1 MDLKRR
7 ISIGVA
13 VLLGFLAAGCGT
25 DDDPPTLG
33 ERLRGNWMCH
43 HVYPDLGFLRT
54 DDATMAVYQRTIQ
67 YTDIAKW
74 ECDTVGPCPGT
85 PPNATGGYFEGIF
98 QDLGDSLVLQDATDT
113 VSFKDVTDDSFTFV
127 ADGIA
132 FPMHRN

>member
-1 MDLKRR
+1 LGVKRGWAAGAA
-7 ISIGVA
+7 I
-13 VLLGFLAAGCGT
+13 LLALLAAGCGT
-25 DDDPPTLG
+25 HDDPPTLG
-33 ERLRGNWMCH
+33 ERLRGNWKCH
-43 HVYPDLGFLRT
+43 HVYPDQGFLRT

-74 ECDTVGPCPGT
+74 ECDSVGPCPGD
-85 PPNATGGYFEGIF
+85 PPNALGGYFEGIF

-132 FPMHRN
+132 FPMQRN